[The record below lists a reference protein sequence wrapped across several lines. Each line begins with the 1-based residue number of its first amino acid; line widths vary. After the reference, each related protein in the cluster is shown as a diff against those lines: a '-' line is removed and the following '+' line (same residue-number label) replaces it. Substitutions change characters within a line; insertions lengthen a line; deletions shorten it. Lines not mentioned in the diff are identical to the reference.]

1 MDSDRKLH
9 HQSPELGA
17 SMPDNE
23 NEKRQVLDTP
33 GIKKFIAKVKKSDE
47 ELSERI
53 DEVSANELKI
63 AVGPDGSNEMTFYRG
78 ELL

>member
-1 MDSDRKLH
+1 M
-9 HQSPELGA
+9 PEE
-17 SMPDNE
+17 M
-23 NEKRQVLDTP
+23 KRQAVDTE
-33 GIKKFIAKVKKSDE
+33 GLERVIAKVKRADAN
-47 ELSERI
+47 LQRQI

>member
-1 MDSDRKLH
+1 M
-9 HQSPELGA
+9 A
-17 SMPDNE
+17 DND

-33 GIKKFIAKVKKSDE
+33 GIKKFIAKVKKADDE
-47 ELSERI
+47 LGERI